1 MIMHVD
7 EAVGIDRLIYALE
20 RARERARDEGRP
32 VLASLVEPV
41 PALDPLALFAAAATG
56 TERSLWVQPHRR
68 FALVGAGVAQVIEA
82 GDLERFES
90 TRQARRA
97 VLDGAIVEGPSEVGR
112 GTGPVLLGAFSFD
125 PRRDS
130 TAEWHGFPA
139 ARLILPRL
147 LFTSHG
153 DEHSLTLNSVVWP
166 DGEPSTEA
174 RRLIDERDRWLD
186 AARAQQQVTTQ
197 SAAVELHETRP
208 AADWQQ
214 VVADASAAIRDGQ
227 SEKIVLARE
236 VRLQSETPFE
246 VAQALQRLAEAYPT
260 CYVFAFGHDEKTFLG
275 ATPERLVHVEGGDLA
290 AACLAGSERR
300 GATPEED
307 QELGEALLASA
318 KDREEHAIVVRAL
331 REGLADLCDR
341 LIAPDEPELLSVSN
355 VHHLYTPISARLREG
370 VCILDAVE
378 RLHPTP
384 AVGGYPR
391 ETALT
396 FIREHE
402 GMDRGWYASPI
413 GWVGPD
419 GGGEFAVALR
429 SGLVDGSTAYLFAG
443 CGIMG
448 DSDPQREYDESWL
461 KFRPMLSALGGELR

>member
-7 EAVGIDRLIYALE
+7 EAVGVDRLLYALE
-20 RARERARDEGRP
+20 RAQERARHEGRP
-32 VLASLVEPV
+32 VLASLTEPA
-41 PALDPLALFAAAATG
+41 PALNPLAAYAAAAG
-56 TERSLWVQPHRR
+56 HSERSLWFQPSRR
-68 FALVGAGVAQVIEA
+68 FALVGAGVAQGIEA
-82 GDLERFES
+82 GDLQRFES
-90 TRQARRA
+90 VREARRA
-97 VLDGAIVEGPSEVGR
+97 LLDGAILESMVDEDR
-112 GTGPVLLGAFSFD
+112 GSGPVLLGAFSFD
-125 PRRDS
+125 PRRET
-130 TAEWHGFPA
+130 TAEWQGFPA

-147 LFTSHG
+147 LYTANV
-153 DEHSLTLNSVVWP
+153 DEHALTLTAVVWP
-166 DGEPSTEA
+166 DSDPSAEA
-174 RRLIDERDRWLD
+174 RRLIEERDQWLE
-186 AARAQQQVTTQ
+186 AARLPVAQLPEGG
-197 SAAVELHETRP
+197 AVRLSETRP

-227 SEKIVLARE
+227 AEKIVLARE
-236 VRLQSETPFE
+236 VRLRSESDFD
-246 VAQALQRLAEAYPT
+246 VSQALSQLAAAYPT
-260 CYVFAFGHDEKTFLG
+260 CYVFAFGHGDKTFLG
-275 ATPERLVHVEGGDLA
+275 ATPERLIRVEDGDLE

-300 GATPEED
+300 GSTPEED
-307 QELGEALLASA
+307 RVLGEALLASA

-331 REGLADLCDR
+331 REGLADICDR

-355 VHHLYTPISARLREG
+355 VHHLYTPIVAKLRDG

-378 RLHPTP
+378 RLHTTP

-429 SGLVDGSTAYLFAG
+429 SGLVDGSSAYLFAG

-448 DSDPQREYDESWL
+448 DSEPQREYDESWL